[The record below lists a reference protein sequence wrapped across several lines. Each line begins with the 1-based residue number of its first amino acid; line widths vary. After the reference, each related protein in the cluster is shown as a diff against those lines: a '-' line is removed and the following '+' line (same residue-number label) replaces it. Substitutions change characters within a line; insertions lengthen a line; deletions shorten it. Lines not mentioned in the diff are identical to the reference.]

1 MAVRKITKAI
11 NKEVEDKNTQE
22 QQSSSQVREQLD
34 EKSEP
39 VNKIE
44 DLQKSVEDLCGKIL
58 DFSIERMDKFK
69 NNPGYQLTEEERE
82 TINTF
87 MNVAERMDNLLNK
100 KTGLNFADKLLNKI

>member
-1 MAVRKITKAI
+1 
-11 NKEVEDKNTQE
+11 
-22 QQSSSQVREQLD
+22 
-34 EKSEP
+34 
-39 VNKIE
+39 
-44 DLQKSVEDLCGKIL
+44 
-58 DFSIERMDKFK
+58 MDKFK

>member
-1 MAVRKITKAI
+1 MAVKKITKAI
-11 NKEVEDKNTQE
+11 SKEVEDKNIQE
-22 QQSSSQVREQLD
+22 QQSISQTKEQAD
-34 EKSEP
+34 EKNEP

-44 DLQKSVEDLCGKIL
+44 ELQKSVEDLCGKIL

-82 TINTF
+82 TIN
-87 MNVAERMDNLLNK
+87 VAERMDNLLNK

>member
-1 MAVRKITKAI
+1 MAVRKITKTI
-11 NKEVEDKNTQE
+11 SKEVENKNIEE
-22 QQSSSQVREQLD
+22 QQSTSEVKEQVD
-34 EKSEP
+34 EKIKSVSKLE
-39 VNKIE
+39 E
-44 DLQKSVEDLCGKIL
+44 LQKSVEDLCGKIL

>member
-1 MAVRKITKAI
+1 MAVKKITKAI
-11 NKEVEDKNTQE
+11 SKEVEDKNIEE
-22 QQSSSQVREQLD
+22 QQSTSEVKEQVD
-34 EKSEP
+34 EKIKSVGKLE
-39 VNKIE
+39 E
-44 DLQKSVEDLCGKIL
+44 LQKSVEDLCGKIL

-69 NNPGYQLTEEERE
+69 NNPGYQLTEDERE

>member
-11 NKEVEDKNTQE
+11 SKEVEDKNTQE
-22 QQSSSQVREQLD
+22 QQSSSQVREQVD
-34 EKSEP
+34 EKNEP
-39 VNKIE
+39 VSKE
-44 DLQKSVEDLCGKIL
+44 LQKSVEDLCGKIL

-87 MNVAERMDNLLNK
+87 MNVAECMDNLFNK
-100 KTGLNFADKLLNKI
+100 KTGLNFSDKLLNKI